1 MPQFIATC
9 PPGFEYLLVDELK
22 SLQVNDAK
30 EGLTQVIF
38 EADWPTLYRVCLWT
52 RLANR
57 VLYPI
62 SQFNA
67 ENEDELYDNVRQVPW
82 EVHLS
87 EDSTFAVDFKSRR
100 SRIDHD
106 QFGALKVKD
115 AVVDYFRDEFGSR
128 PSVDTQQPD
137 VRLHCRLNKNQ
148 ATLCIDLSG
157 SGLHQRGYR
166 KQTGEA
172 PLKENFAAALLYR
185 AGWQQTLEDE
195 SAALSF
201 VMDPMCGSGTL
212 IIEAALIANKIA
224 PGLLREYWGFTG
236 WKPFQQA
243 VWEAAVSEAEEL
255 KKKAE
260 ATNITRL
267 FASDK
272 DPQVLAIA
280 KENARRAGVET
291 LIDWQVGVF
300 QQVKRPVME
309 GRGLVITNPPY
320 GERLEDSAKA
330 QELYGDLGHWL
341 REHFKGDS
349 AAILSTQKEHGHALN
364 IRAEKIYRF
373 KNGPID
379 CELLKLNLLP
389 ENFVDSKRKQNQPW
403 DENLSESA
411 RMLANRLQKNLAS
424 LKSFLKQQQLSC
436 YRLYDADLPEYSAA
450 IDVYQDA
457 LHIQEYAPPKNI
469 DKHKALRRLRDIERV
484 AAGVLGIDS
493 ERVFVKTRMRQKGE
507 TQYRRQDEQRQTL
520 IVEEGNC
527 RFEVNLSDYLDTG
540 LFLDHRKIR
549 QQMTQWV
556 KPGMTCLNL
565 FCYTG
570 AASAHMAKAGAR
582 TVSVD
587 LSNTY
592 LEWAKRN
599 FILNEIALAGHEFVR
614 ADAMEWL
621 NSHKKE
627 FAERFDIIFIDPPT
641 FSNSKKME
649 QHFDVQKA
657 HEELLANALELLKP
671 EGQLVFSNNF
681 KKFEMTYE
689 PPTGVSMKEI
699 TRDTTSRDFARK
711 PLHRCWLLSKT

>member
-57 VLYPI
+57 ILYPI
-62 SQFNA
+62 ANFNS

-87 EDSTFAVDFKSRR
+87 EDSTFAVDFVSRR
-100 SRIDHD
+100 SRINHD

-128 PSVDTQQPD
+128 PSVDTHQPD
-137 VRLHCRLNKNQ
+137 VRLHCRVNKNL

-185 AGWQQTLEDE
+185 AGWHQLENN
-195 SAALSF
+195 SLSLSYLL
-201 VMDPMCGSGTL
+201 DPMCGSGTL
-212 IIEAALIANKIA
+212 VIEAAMIAFNIA
-224 PGLLREYWGFTG
+224 PGLQRDYWGFKG
-236 WKPFQQA
+236 WKPFQPALWETA
-243 VWEAAVSEAEEL
+243 VTEANNAKEL
-255 KKKAE
+255 ALETISKPLLA
-260 ATNITRL
+260 N
-267 FASDK
+267 DK

-280 KENARRAGVET
+280 KENATRAGVES
-291 LIDWQVGVF
+291 LIEWQVGLF
-300 QQVKRPVME
+300 QQINRPDVKDA
-309 GRGLVITNPPY
+309 GLVITNPPY
-320 GERLEDSAKA
+320 GERLEDSARA
-330 QELYGDLGHWL
+330 QVLYSELGSWL
-341 REHFKGDS
+341 REHFKGDV

-389 ENFVDSKRKQNQPW
+389 ENFVDSRRKDGGRW
-403 DENLSESA
+403 DENLSDSA

-424 LKSFLKQQQLSC
+424 LKSFINQQQLTC
-436 YRLYDADLPEYSAA
+436 FRLYDADLPEFAAA

-484 AAGVLGIDS
+484 AAGVLEIEP

-507 TQYRRQDEQRQTL
+507 TQYRRQDEQRQIL
-520 IVEEGNC
+520 VVEEGNC

-549 QQMTQWV
+549 QQMAQWL
-556 KPGMTCLNL
+556 KPGMSFLNL

-570 AASAHMAKAGAR
+570 AASVHAAKAGAK
-582 TVSVD
+582 TMSVD

-592 LEWAKRN
+592 LDWAKRN
-599 FILNEIALAGHEFVR
+599 FILNDLTLSEHEFIR
-614 ADAMEWL
+614 ADTMEWL
-621 NSHKKE
+621 
-627 FAERFDIIFIDPPT
+627 ERSEASLAQSFDVIFIDPPT

-649 QHFDVQKA
+649 QHFDVQQA
-657 HEELLANALELLKP
+657 HQTLLDAALALLKP
-671 EGQLVFSNNF
+671 GGQLVFSNNF
-681 KKFEMTYE
+681 RKFEMTFE
-689 PPTGVSMKEI
+689 PPADVTMKEI
-699 TRDTTSRDFARK
+699 TRETTSRDFSRK
-711 PLHRCWLLSKT
+711 PLHRCWLLKKA